1 MPAALIIDDHQ
12 LFAGGFSHLLSSID
26 SIDSVSCFSNPQCAV
41 DMRLEQDQEMSLIV
55 SDLFVPGYD
64 MYIWFPKLRK
74 RFPHAKLL
82 VISSSIS
89 RSDRVD
95 CLSAGA
101 DLYFEKHADPALV
114 VEGITGLLTQAPIN
128 DDFLSRTAIEAQEIG
143 LTNKQID
150 ILVHLARGL
159 SLKEIAVRFHIS
171 PETVKSHLS
180 RVYAV
185 IGVSGRSAASVWA
198 KRHGLI

>member
-1 MPAALIIDDHQ
+1 MSTAIIIDDHR

-41 DMRLEQDQEMSLIV
+41 ELDAEQDVTLIA

-64 MYIWFPKLRK
+64 MYVWFPRLRE
-74 RFPHAKLL
+74 RFPLASLL

-95 CLSAGA
+95 SLSAGA
-101 DLYFEKHADPALV
+101 DMYIEKHADPALV
-114 VEGITGLLTQAPIN
+114 VEGVLGLLAKAPIQDN
-128 DDFLSRTAIEAQEIG
+128 FLSRTAAEAQEIG
-143 LTNKQID
+143 LTHRQID
-150 ILVHLARGL
+150 ILVHLARGM
-159 SLKEIAVRFHIS
+159 SLKEIAIRFHIS

-180 RVYAV
+180 RAYEI

-198 KRHGLI
+198 KRHGLV

>member
-1 MPAALIIDDHQ
+1 MSAALIIDDHQ

-26 SIDSVSCFSNPQCAV
+26 SIDKVSCFSNPQCAA
-41 DMRLEQDQEMSLIV
+41 DLYPEQEVSLIV
-55 SDLFVPGYD
+55 SDLFIPGYD
-64 MYIWFPKLRK
+64 MYVWFPKLRK
-74 RFPHAKLL
+74 RFPLASLL

-114 VEGITGLLTQAPIN
+114 VEGITSLLTQAPIE
-128 DDFLSRTAIEAQEIG
+128 DDFLSRTAVEAQEIG

-180 RVYAV
+180 RVYAI

>member
-1 MPAALIIDDHQ
+1 MSAAIIIDDHQ
-12 LFAGGFSHLLSSID
+12 LFAGGFSHLLSSIE
-26 SIDSVSCFSNPQCAV
+26 SIDTVRCYSDPQCAV
-41 DMRLEQDQEMSLIV
+41 DSFLEKDVSLIV
-55 SDLFVPGYD
+55 SDLYVPGYD
-64 MYIWFPKLRK
+64 MYIWFPKLRD
-74 RFPHAKLL
+74 RFPLASLL

-95 CLSAGA
+95 CMSAGA
-101 DLYFEKHADPALV
+101 DLYFEKHADPELV
-114 VEGITGLLTQAPIN
+114 VEGISGLLSKAPIQ
-128 DDFLSRTAIEAQEIG
+128 DDFLSRTAVEAQEIG

-180 RVYAV
+180 RVYEI
-185 IGVSGRSAASVWA
+185 IGVNGRSAASVWA

>member
-1 MPAALIIDDHQ
+1 MSAAIIIDDHQ

-26 SIDSVSCFSNPQCAV
+26 SIDSVSCFNNPQCAV
-41 DMRLEQDQEMSLIV
+41 GFCPDKEVSLIA
-55 SDLFVPGYD
+55 SDLFVPGYN
-64 MYIWFPKLRK
+64 MYVWFPKLRE
-74 RFPHAKLL
+74 RFPHASLL

-114 VEGITGLLTQAPIN
+114 VDGISSLLAKAPVQDN
-128 DDFLSRTAIEAQEIG
+128 FLSRTAIEAQEIG
-143 LTNKQID
+143 LTHKQID

-159 SLKEIAVRFHIS
+159 SLKEIAVRFNIS

-180 RVYAV
+180 RVYSI

>member
-1 MPAALIIDDHQ
+1 MSAALIIDDHQ

-26 SIDSVSCFSNPQCAV
+26 CIDNVSCFSNPQCAV
-41 DMRLEQDQEMSLIV
+41 DLYPEQEVSLIV
-55 SDLFVPGYD
+55 SDLFIPGYD
-64 MYIWFPKLRK
+64 MYVWFPKLRK
-74 RFPHAKLL
+74 RFPLASLL

-114 VEGITGLLTQAPIN
+114 VEGITSLLTQAPIE
-128 DDFLSRTAIEAQEIG
+128 DDFLSRTAVEAQEIG

-180 RVYAV
+180 RVYAI

>member
-1 MPAALIIDDHQ
+1 MSAALIIDDHQ
-12 LFAGGFSHLLSSID
+12 LFAAGFSHLLSSID

-41 DMRLEQDQEMSLIV
+41 DLQPQQEVSLIV

-64 MYIWFPKLRK
+64 MYVWFPKLRK
-74 RFPHAKLL
+74 RFPLANLL

-101 DLYFEKHADPALV
+101 DLFFEKHADPELV
-114 VEGITGLLTQAPIN
+114 VEGITGLLNKAPID

-180 RVYAV
+180 RVYAI

>member
-1 MPAALIIDDHQ
+1 MQAALIIDDHQ

-26 SIDSVSCFSNPQCAV
+26 SIDHVYCFSDPQSAV
-41 DMRLEQDQEMSLIV
+41 DLQTDHQIPLVV
-55 SDLFVPGYD
+55 SDLYIPGYD
-64 MYIWFPKLRK
+64 MYVWFGKLRA
-74 RFPHAKLL
+74 RFPHSSLM

-95 CLSAGA
+95 CLAAGA
-101 DLYFEKHADPALV
+101 DLYFEKHADPAIV
-114 VEGITGLLTQAPIN
+114 VAGTSDLLKKIPLS
-128 DDFLSRTAIEAQEIG
+128 DDFLDRTAVEAQEIG

-159 SLKEIAVRFHIS
+159 SLKEIAVRFQIS

-180 RVYAV
+180 RVYAT

-198 KRHGLI
+198 KRHGLV

>member
-1 MPAALIIDDHQ
+1 MTAALIIDDHQ
-12 LFAGGFSHLLSSID
+12 LFAGGLSHLLSSID
-26 SIDSVSCFSNPQCAV
+26 SIENVYCFSNPQSAV
-41 DMRLEQDQEMSLIV
+41 DLQTEYHVALVV
-55 SDLFVPGYD
+55 SDLYVPGYD
-64 MYIWFPKLRK
+64 MYVWFEKLRA
-74 RFPHAKLL
+74 RFPGSSLV

-95 CLSAGA
+95 CLAAGA
-101 DLYFEKHADPALV
+101 DLYLEKHADPAV
-114 VEGITGLLTQAPIN
+114 VVKATTSLLKQTPLE
-128 DDFLSRTAIEAQEIG
+128 DDFLNRTAVEAQEIG

-159 SLKEIAVRFHIS
+159 SLKEIAVRFSVS

-180 RVYAV
+180 RIYST

-198 KRHGLI
+198 KRHGLL

>member
-41 DMRLEQDQEMSLIV
+41 DLHPEQEVSLIV

-74 RFPHAKLL
+74 RFPLASLL

-114 VEGITGLLTQAPIN
+114 VEGITGLLNQAPID

-171 PETVKSHLS
+171 PETVKSHLL
-180 RVYAV
+180 RVYAI

>member
-1 MPAALIIDDHQ
+1 MPAAIIIDDHQ

-26 SIDSVSCFSNPQCAV
+26 TIDSVSCFSNPQCAV
-41 DMRLEQDQEMSLIV
+41 GLCSEQEVSLIA

-64 MYIWFPKLRK
+64 MYVWFPKLRE
-74 RFPHAKLL
+74 RFPLASLL

-101 DLYFEKHADPALV
+101 DLYFEKHANPELV
-114 VEGITGLLTQAPIN
+114 VEGISGLLAKAPIQDN
-128 DDFLSRTAIEAQEIG
+128 FLSRTAIEAQEIG
-143 LTNKQID
+143 LTHKQID

-159 SLKEIAVRFHIS
+159 SLKEIAVRFNIS

-180 RVYAV
+180 RVYAI